1 MPGHGRRQG
10 SCRPWPIL
18 RHQLALLPV
27 LLPKACTFDASDLG
41 GWEPEAISA
50 AAAPPRATA
59 RAAAGCPAHPAGRQT
74 TDAQET
80 GAQRPARAPTA
91 PRQGAGARNL
101 RPARQGVQA
110 GALPVGPMVGRA
122 LLQRPPSLN
131 PDLRASRVDHIAGH
145 DLTSHQPDHIP
156 EVADLHITAQQRH
169 PIAPAG
175 VQQVALHIRRPAPFP
190 PVQIRALPTT
200 EGRKD
205 LLHPPW
211 AIVQVL
217 DPASLGSVDHP
228 GCLAHPPPRCGA
240 MPARAEPNS
249 HHPRRFTARARTN
262 SQPPLARSPL
272 PQ

>member
-175 VQQVALHIRRPAPFP
+175 VQQVALHIRRPAPSRQFRYVP
-190 PVQIRALPTT
+190 
-200 EGRKD
+200 
-205 LLHPPW
+205 
-211 AIVQVL
+211 
-217 DPASLGSVDHP
+217 
-228 GCLAHPPPRCGA
+228 C
-240 MPARAEPNS
+240 
-249 HHPRRFTARARTN
+249 
-262 SQPPLARSPL
+262 QPPKGARISSTLHGPSSRCSIQRPWVRRSSRLSGSPAAPL
-272 PQ
+272 